1 MGIQTFGR
9 QYKPTFRLDRSR
21 PRLCLPGKQSDQK
34 TGKTLNREHSDPSTV
49 SSLFYSLANTVDEV
63 RKADEKFMQHIQEKD
78 ILPFEAKMSRRS
90 CG

>member
-1 MGIQTFGR
+1 
-9 QYKPTFRLDRSR
+9 
-21 PRLCLPGKQSDQK
+21 
-34 TGKTLNREHSDPSTV
+34 V